1 VTKWFTDVER
11 FRNVIGGREEL
22 ESFIKKLSSE
32 GGTGEIYNLEN
43 KKRNQRAKKVDD
55 HMPRKSVKEMTA
67 YETATAKYETY
78 LSTIY
83 FLLDL
88 YEKKKKG
95 FSRFLT
101 SIEKQQKLKQEED
114 DVMSR
119 QTGRSPMANQGSP
132 AYERSS
138 SNSEDLEEEKDLFA
152 NLTSSPNKKNAED
165 KYRIDSNVSELALS
179 IINQRGGRSTSYS
192 HLGGDATPTMGTI
205 EQDHS
210 T

>member
-1 VTKWFTDVER
+1 
-11 FRNVIGGREEL
+11 
-22 ESFIKKLSSE
+22 
-32 GGTGEIYNLEN
+32 
-43 KKRNQRAKKVDD
+43 
-55 HMPRKSVKEMTA
+55 MPRKSVKEMTA

-88 YEKKKKG
+88 YEKKKKA

-132 AYERSS
+132 AFQNSS

-152 NLTSSPNKKNAED
+152 NLNSSPNKKNTED
-165 KYRIDSNVSELALS
+165 KYRIESNVSELALS

-192 HLGGDATPTMGTI
+192 HMGGDATPTMGTI

-210 T
+210 IKGRPRHKGNNFRNTVN